1 MELPIALGAD
11 GNVNDISMSAIS
23 GAERTLRFFGL
34 PLVRT
39 IYRVKAIGL
48 EHLPRGGFLLLA
60 NLHHL
65 GGRAHPPHRLSDNQ
79 LQLVDGHLHVVAL
92 DEAVRAHHDPH
103 SGSVKL
109 YGSLS
114 KNARMARTHTV

>member
-1 MELPIALGAD
+1 MELPIAVSAD
-11 GNVNDISMSAIS
+11 GNVNDISMPAIS

-60 NLHHL
+60 NHITWVDASSSSSPVR
-65 GGRAHPPHRLSDNQ
+65 GRSAS
-79 LQLVDGHLHVVAL
+79 
-92 DEAVRAHHDPH
+92 
-103 SGSVKL
+103 
-109 YGSLS
+109 
-114 KNARMARTHTV
+114 